1 MSGFGNINNNLF
13 YSTVIGGSIKLI
25 VLNNYIAFHNTSRQ
39 YKWAVE
45 QFRSHD
51 RSVTPW
57 LFVLL
62 HGSPYHT
69 YVKHYKVINT
79 SVGGGLKLLHSSSRL
94 SNNEH
99 DSVPLMFVGP

>member
-1 MSGFGNINNNLF
+1 MQGTFSGFGNINDNLF

-25 VLNNYIAFHNTSRQ
+25 VLNNYMAFHNTSRQ
-39 YKWAVE
+39 YKWAAE
-45 QFRSHD
+45 QFRLHD

-69 YVKHYKVINT
+69 YVKHYKVNT
-79 SVGGGLKLLHSSSRL
+79 DVVVLK
-94 SNNEH
+94 
-99 DSVPLMFVGP
+99 